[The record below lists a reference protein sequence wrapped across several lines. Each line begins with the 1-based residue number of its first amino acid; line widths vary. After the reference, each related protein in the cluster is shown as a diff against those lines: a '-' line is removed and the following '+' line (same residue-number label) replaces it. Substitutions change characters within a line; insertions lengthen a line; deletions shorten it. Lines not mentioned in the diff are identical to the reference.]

1 MPRCPGQ
8 DPSQWKPEDISEVKC
23 SSCGTTL
30 EFWKDEP
37 ERKCSKCGKVVRNP
51 KIDMGCA
58 KWCKFAD
65 QCLGE
70 KNAPEREEADDG
82 QA

>member
-8 DPSQWKPEDISEVKC
+8 NPSQWKPEDVSEVKC
-23 SSCGTTL
+23 SSCGRML

-37 ERKCSKCGKVVRNP
+37 ARKCSKCGQEVRNP
-51 KIDMGCA
+51 TIDMGCA

-65 QCLGE
+65 QCLGGDQDVT
-70 KNAPEREEADDG
+70 EREEERDG
-82 QA
+82 